1 VITKAGWYELAT
13 TSLGP
18 TWKQE
23 PDKNAIRGIVLHS
36 AEGFHEGLLRILNG
50 PLRRS
55 WHFSVLFDGTVL
67 QHYPIT
73 VVTWHGQAANA
84 FTVGIEH
91 EGTANLQPSL
101 TQAQVESSSQLVHAI
116 AAFGGFAL
124 RRPFDLRDSFATLWE
139 HNELT
144 RFGSEPTACPSHRI
158 PWNRIMEEL
167 VNEPWPSQKQA
178 IAALF
183 RIVAA
188 IFSETQNLQDLSPED
203 KQVLRWLVEV
213 SDANATT

>member
-1 VITKAGWYELAT
+1 VLITTAGWYELAT
-13 TSLGP
+13 PSLGP

-23 PDKNAIRGIVLHS
+23 DERNAIRGIVLHS

-67 QHYPIT
+67 QHYPVT

-84 FTVGIEH
+84 FTIGIEH

-101 TQAQVESSSQLVHAI
+101 TQAQVESSSRLVREI
-116 AAFGGFAL
+116 ADFGGFTL
-124 RRPFDLRDSFATLWE
+124 RRPFDARDSFATLWE

-144 RFGSEPTACPSHRI
+144 RFGSEPTACPSRRI

-167 VNEPWPSQKQA
+167 MPEPWPSQKRA

-188 IFSETQNLQDLSPED
+188 IFSETQNLQDLSADD

-213 SDANATT
+213 SGASE

>member
-1 VITKAGWYELAT
+1 VQITRAGWYESAT
-13 TSLGP
+13 PNLGP

-23 PDKNAIRGIVLHS
+23 DERNAIRGVVLHS
-36 AEGFHEGLLRILNG
+36 AEGFHDGLLRILHG

-55 WHFSVLFDGTVL
+55 WHFSILFDGTVL
-67 QHYPIT
+67 QHYPVT
-73 VVTWHGQAANA
+73 VITWHGQAANA

-101 TQAQVESSSQLVHAI
+101 TQAQVESSSKLVSAI
-116 AAFGGFAL
+116 ADFGGFAL
-124 RRPFDLRDSFATLWE
+124 RRPFDARDSFATLWE

-144 RFGSEPTACPSHRI
+144 RFGSEPTACPSRRI

-167 VNEPWPSQKQA
+167 MPEPWPTQKQA

-183 RIVAA
+183 RIIAA
-188 IFSETQNLQDLSPED
+188 IFSETQNLADLSAED
-203 KQVLRWLVEV
+203 KQVLRWLIEV
-213 SDANATT
+213 SEA